1 MNKKLIWIYW
11 IEKVDP
17 LRIYF
22 KVAAYS
28 QIYITIKC
36 IACLQ
41 VLEYHPSV
49 IDNWL
54 LKLGNLQSVV
64 LLGTDTA
71 K

>member
-1 MNKKLIWIYW
+1 MNEKLIWIYG
-11 IEKVDP
+11 IEKVGW
-17 LRIYF
+17 IYF

-28 QIYITIKC
+28 QIYIRIKC

-41 VLEYHPSV
+41 VQEYHPSV

-54 LKLGNLQSVV
+54 LKLGNHQSVV

-71 K
+71 R